1 MIRAVKHLG
10 AVAVT
15 ATLLSGCAGPGGSS
29 DGSTGSGADQVP
41 LSQVE
46 ALADPK
52 TYEGPSTATLSDR
65 AVEPVAEDP
74 EQTLPSTVTSHD
86 RAGDKQLVVKDTS
99 RVVAMN
105 LSGSIAATVWGLG
118 FGKTLVGR
126 DQAAEFPGTEDVPV
140 VTSGGHSVNAE
151 SVLDLEPTLVITD
164 GSVGPRDVVEQ
175 LRDAGVTVVFI
186 DDESSFDGAQQMARD
201 VAAIYGAPRTGE
213 LLARQ
218 VEEQVKTVEQQVE
231 RIAPQRRSD
240 RLRMIFLY
248 LRGSAGIYYLFGEES
263 GADDLIDGLGGVDVA
278 DELGWDGMKP
288 MTDEAI
294 VEADPDVILVMTD
307 GIESTGGVDG
317 LLKDKPAI
325 ALTTA
330 GKKRRF
336 VDMADGDILS
346 FGPRSA
352 GVIEALARA
361 VYAPDAQK

>member
-1 MIRAVKHLG
+1 MRCSWARLG
-10 AVAVT
+10 AVAVA
-15 ATLLSGCAGPGGSS
+15 ATLVAACAGPGGSPEETA
-29 DGSTGSGADQVP
+29 GAGADLVP

-46 ALADPK
+46 PAADPK
-52 TYEGPSTATLSDR
+52 ALKGPSTATLADR
-65 AVEPVAEDP
+65 AVEPVADSP
-74 EQTLPSTVTSHD
+74 KQSLPVTVTSKD
-86 RAGDKQLVVKDTS
+86 RAGDRKVVVKDTS

-105 LSGSIAATVWGLG
+105 LSGSIATTVWGLG
-118 FGKTLVGR
+118 LGETLVGR
-126 DQAAEFPGTEDVPV
+126 DQAAEIPGTRKIPV

-151 SVLDLEPTLVITD
+151 AVLDLEPTLVITD

-186 DDESSFDGAQQMARD
+186 DDDSSFDGAQQMARD
-201 VAAIYGAPRTGE
+201 VAAVYGVPETGK
-213 LLARQ
+213 LLAQQIDEQ
-218 VEEQVKTVEQQVE
+218 VEAVQQEVE
-231 RIAPQRRSD
+231 RIAPEKESD

-278 DELGWDGMKP
+278 EELGWEGMRP

-307 GIESTGGVDG
+307 GIRSTGGVDG
-317 LLKDKPAI
+317 LLADKPAI

-330 GKKRRF
+330 GKNRRF
-336 VDMADGDILS
+336 VDMADSDILS

-352 GVIEALARA
+352 GVVDALARA
-361 VYAPDAQK
+361 VYAPEPPS